1 MFQLNIPD
9 PPKVLFLRPSLAC
22 AVNFLQ
28 PPPPSYT
35 LLVTSDLPLRPT
47 RKPFY
52 FPQNS
57 LTYPPQVI
65 NNDLL
70 PTPPKKNCVHP
81 TTVFQAIFFS
91 LERGCTYR
99 RNLCF

>member
-1 MFQLNIPD
+1 MRIQFSTAL
-9 PPKVLFLRPSLAC
+9 
-22 AVNFLQ
+22 
-28 PPPPSYT
+28 PPPSYT
-35 LLVTSDLPLRPT
+35 LLVTTDLPLRPP

-70 PTPPKKNCVHP
+70 PPPPPPKKKI
-81 TTVFQAIFFS
+81 VFILLLFFK
-91 LERGCTYR
+91 LFFFLWNVVVLIVEIYVFEWNRW
-99 RNLCF
+99 

>member
-1 MFQLNIPD
+1 M
-9 PPKVLFLRPSLAC
+9 
-22 AVNFLQ
+22 
-28 PPPPSYT
+28 T
-35 LLVTSDLPLRPT
+35 TDLPLRPT

-70 PTPPKKNCVHP
+70 PPPPPKKKNCVHP
-81 TTVFQAIFFS
+81 TTVFQAFFFLWNVVVLTVEIFVF
-91 LERGCTYR
+91 EWNRW
-99 RNLCF
+99 

>member
-1 MFQLNIPD
+1 M
-9 PPKVLFLRPSLAC
+9 
-22 AVNFLQ
+22 
-28 PPPPSYT
+28 T
-35 LLVTSDLPLRPT
+35 TDLPLRPT

-70 PTPPKKNCVHP
+70 PPPPPPPPPRHRREIMTAPLPQPKLRSDIACV
-81 TTVFQAIFFS
+81 
-91 LERGCTYR
+91 R
-99 RNLCF
+99 

>member
-1 MFQLNIPD
+1 M
-9 PPKVLFLRPSLAC
+9 
-22 AVNFLQ
+22 
-28 PPPPSYT
+28 T
-35 LLVTSDLPLRPT
+35 TDLPLRPT

-57 LTYPPQVI
+57 LTYPPKVI

-70 PTPPKKNCVHP
+70 PPPLPPPQKKNCVHP
-81 TTVFQAIFFS
+81 TTVFQAFFS
-91 LERGCTYR
+91 LERGCTYC